1 MSYEIIISLLTLI
14 ALEVVLGI
22 DNIIFISILAGKLP
36 QEQQKKARTWGIV
49 LAMVMRLGLL
59 AAISIILRLDK
70 DLFTVFNTGISGKD
84 LILITG
90 GLFLI
95 YKSTKEIY
103 YKMEGEDG
111 DSEVKV
117 KQATLGAVI
126 GQILLLDLVF
136 SVDSIITAVGLV
148 KEVWVM
154 YVAVIV
160 TVIIMLVAAA
170 PISNFVNKHPAFKVL
185 ALSFL
190 LLIGFTLLIEGF
202 DIHIPKGYIY
212 FAMAFAFLVDVIQMK
227 VDKKKSKPVKLHE
240 HYTSTGNEQ

>member
-1 MSYEIIISLLTLI
+1 MDAALWVSLLTLI

-36 QEQQKKARTWGIV
+36 PEQQKKARTWGIL
-49 LAMVMRLGLL
+49 LAMIMRLGLL
-59 AAISIILRLDK
+59 AAISVIMKLDK
-70 DLFTVFNTGISGKD
+70 ELFKLMGTGISGKD
-84 LILITG
+84 LILIAG

-103 YKMEGEDG
+103 HKMEGEPEDA
-111 DSEVKV
+111 ERKI
-117 KQATLGAVI
+117 KKITLGNII

-148 KEVWVM
+148 DEVWVM

-160 TVIIMLVAAA
+160 TVIIMLIAAA
-170 PISNFVNKHPAFKVL
+170 PISNFVNRHPAFKVL

-190 LLIGFTLLIEGF
+190 LLIGFTLLVEGF
-202 DIHIPKGYIY
+202 DVHIPKGYIY
-212 FAMAFAFLVDVIQMK
+212 FAMAFALLVDVIQMK
-227 VDKKKSKPVKLHE
+227 VAGRASHPVKLNE
-240 HYTSTGNEQ
+240 HFSEEPEK

>member
-1 MSYEIIISLLTLI
+1 
-14 ALEVVLGI
+14 
-22 DNIIFISILAGKLP
+22 
-36 QEQQKKARTWGIV
+36 
-49 LAMVMRLGLL
+49 
-59 AAISIILRLDK
+59 
-70 DLFTVFNTGISGKD
+70 
-84 LILITG
+84 
-90 GLFLI
+90 
-95 YKSTKEIY
+95 
-103 YKMEGEDG
+103 
-111 DSEVKV
+111 
-117 KQATLGAVI
+117 
-126 GQILLLDLVF
+126 
-136 SVDSIITAVGLV
+136 
-148 KEVWVM
+148 M